1 MAHKYFYTYCALS
14 GERSLL
20 FPYLVKTFPP
30 NITSTFKH
38 IGNLKEIYRDH
49 SYTHHLD
56 STINISLYL
65 SHINPSIYPY
75 VYPLTQ
81 LIFWMSY
88 KVNYIH

>member
-49 SYTHHLD
+49 PYTHHLD

-65 SHINPSIYPY
+65 FYHILIHLSIPMCIHE
-75 VYPLTQ
+75 PNLFFGCLT
-81 LIFWMSY
+81 
-88 KVNYIH
+88 K

>member
-14 GERSLL
+14 GERSLQ
-20 FPYLVKTFPP
+20 FPYLAKIFTP

-38 IGNLKEIYRDH
+38 IGNLKESYRDH
-49 SYTHHLD
+49 PYTHHLD

-65 SHINPSIYPY
+65 LYHILIHLSIP

-81 LIFWMSY
+81 LIF
-88 KVNYIH
+88 